1 MLKNIQSL
9 LMNAVIAAVYAV
21 LTIGLSPVSYGPIQ
35 VRLSECMV
43 LLAFYNRK
51 WIPGLTIGC
60 LLANLNSPFGVTDIV
75 VGTTA
80 TLVSLLLMRFAPN
93 VFTASLAPVLINGI
107 FIGLELAWLSQ
118 IGTGDSLI
126 GVMAYRVGR
135 ICLRLDNRGSS
146 FPCTSEKS
154 GAEEVH
160 NGLMPG

>member
-1 MLKNIQSL
+1 MKNIQSL

-21 LTIGLSPVSYGPIQ
+21 LTIGLSPISYGPIQ

-60 LLANLNSPFGVTDIV
+60 LLANLNSPFGVTDMV

-118 IGTGDSLI
+118 IGRSYGL
-126 GVMAYRVGR
+126 YRTGR
-135 ICLRLDNRGSS
+135 ICVCLCSRSS
-146 FPCTSEKS
+146 PFPCTAEKS
-154 GAEEVH
+154 GTEEVH
-160 NGLMPG
+160 HGLISG

>member
-1 MLKNIQSL
+1 MKNIQSL

-21 LTIGLSPVSYGPIQ
+21 LTIGLSPISYGPIQ

-43 LLAFYNRK
+43 LLA
-51 WIPGLTIGC
+51 
-60 LLANLNSPFGVTDIV
+60 NLNSPFGVTDMV

-118 IGTGDSLI
+118 IGPGDSLA
-126 GVMAYRVGR
+126 GVMAYIGLGEFVSVSVVGVVLFHVLLKNPVLKKY
-135 ICLRLDNRGSS
+135 IMD
-146 FPCTSEKS
+146 
-154 GAEEVH
+154 
-160 NGLMPG
+160 

>member
-1 MLKNIQSL
+1 MKNIQSL

-21 LTIGLSPVSYGPIQ
+21 LTIGFSPVSYGPIQ

-126 GVMAYRVGR
+126 GVMAY
-135 ICLRLDNRGSS
+135 I
-146 FPCTSEKS
+146 
-154 GAEEVH
+154 
-160 NGLMPG
+160 GLGEFVSVSIIGVVLFHVLLKNPVLKKYIMD

>member
-1 MLKNIQSL
+1 MKNIQSL

-21 LTIGLSPVSYGPIQ
+21 LTIGLSPISYGPIQ

-60 LLANLNSPFGVTDIV
+60 LLANLNSPFGVTDMV

-80 TLVSLLLMRFAPN
+80 TLVSLLLMRFA
-93 VFTASLAPVLINGI
+93 ASLAPVLINGI

-118 IGTGDSLI
+118 IGPGDSLA
-126 GVMAYRVGR
+126 GVMAYIGLGEFVSVSVVGVVLFHVLLKNPVLKKY
-135 ICLRLDNRGSS
+135 IMD
-146 FPCTSEKS
+146 
-154 GAEEVH
+154 
-160 NGLMPG
+160 

>member
-1 MLKNIQSL
+1 MKNIQSL

-21 LTIGLSPVSYGPIQ
+21 LTIGLSPISYGLIQ

-60 LLANLNSPFGVTDIV
+60 LLANLNSPFGVTDMV

-118 IGTGDSLI
+118 IG
-126 GVMAYRVGR
+126 
-135 ICLRLDNRGSS
+135 
-146 FPCTSEKS
+146 P
-154 GAEEVH
+154 
-160 NGLMPG
+160 

>member
-1 MLKNIQSL
+1 
-9 LMNAVIAAVYAV
+9 MNAVIAAVYAV
-21 LTIGLSPVSYGPIQ
+21 LTIGLSPISYGPIQ

-60 LLANLNSPFGVTDIV
+60 LLANLNSPFGVTDMV

-118 IGTGDSLI
+118 IGP
-126 GVMAYRVGR
+126 GVMAYIGLGEFVSVSVVGVVLFHVLLKNPVLKKY
-135 ICLRLDNRGSS
+135 IMD
-146 FPCTSEKS
+146 
-154 GAEEVH
+154 
-160 NGLMPG
+160 

>member
-80 TLVSLLLMRFAPN
+80 TLVSMGYLSGWNWPGSHR
-93 VFTASLAPVLINGI
+93 
-107 FIGLELAWLSQ
+107 LERE
-118 IGTGDSLI
+118 I
-126 GVMAYRVGR
+126 
-135 ICLRLDNRGSS
+135 
-146 FPCTSEKS
+146 
-154 GAEEVH
+154 H
-160 NGLMPG
+160 